1 MAKEL
6 ENIQQKLEE
15 KKKAKEQNTIEG
27 LGWVREAKNG
37 ILTSKDDS
45 SEDSV
50 QQKVQV
56 TIHNVETGM
65 KILLEAAKIFKISRV
80 YLGAVLSCI
89 LLPLNFLINK
99 VKWRG
104 GRGYF
109 SSLSIPF
116 RSNTSGP
123 YNTPFITLPF

>member
-80 YLGAVLSCI
+80 CLGVA
-89 LLPLNFLINK
+89 F
-99 VKWRG
+99 
-104 GRGYF
+104 
-109 SSLSIPF
+109 
-116 RSNTSGP
+116 P
-123 YNTPFITLPF
+123 YSTF